1 MLIKGKIKNIDYNEI
16 ADILFKQKFAKQ
28 NENAFMINLIKLI
41 IGGMKLMP
49 QSLRDVAVIK
59 LFTKYSE
66 NIVGMINKQ
75 ISDKEIDVKI
85 KDLTLE
91 GDSMLMNLQIE
102 VDSINY
108 EQIIIKFLPQIIG
121 LIPKSENTKVFTDAL
136 DVVGD
141 DIDKVVKAL
150 LNNLDDEKKE
160 KLTMLYAN
168 HYSTEILSMLNKL
181 IAKNDITAEIIDFSV
196 S

>member
-16 ADILFKQKFAKQ
+16 ADILLQQMFAKLDK
-28 NENAFMINLIKLI
+28 NAFMMNFIKLI
-41 IGGMKLMP
+41 SRGMKLMP
-49 QSLRDVAVIK
+49 QSIRDVAVIK
-59 LFTKYSE
+59 LFTIYSE

-75 ISDKEIDVKI
+75 ISDHEIDLKI
-85 KDLTLE
+85 KYLTLD
-91 GDSMLMNLQIE
+91 GGSMLMNLQIE

-108 EQIIIKFLPQIIG
+108 EQIIIKFLPQLMG

-141 DIDKVVKAL
+141 DITLIVKSM
-150 LNNLDDEKKE
+150 LNTLDDKKKE
-160 KLTMLYAN
+160 KLTKLYAN

-181 IAKNDITAEIIDFSV
+181 IAKNGITAEIFDFVV

>member
-16 ADILFKQKFAKQ
+16 ADILLQQKFAKQ
-28 NENAFMINLIKLI
+28 DKNAFMMNFIKLI

-49 QSLRDVAVIK
+49 QSIRDVAVIK
-59 LFTKYSE
+59 LFTINSE

-75 ISDKEIDVKI
+75 ISDHEIDVKI
-85 KDLTLE
+85 KDLTLK
-91 GDSMLMNLQIE
+91 GGSMLMNIQIE

-121 LIPKSENTKVFTDAL
+121 LIPKNENTQVFTDSL

-160 KLTMLYAN
+160 KLTKLYAN

-181 IAKNDITAEIIDFSV
+181 IAKNGITAEIVDFVV

>member
-28 NENAFMINLIKLI
+28 DKNAFMINLIKLI

-49 QSLRDVAVIK
+49 QSIRDVAVIK
-59 LFTKYSE
+59 LFTINSE

-75 ISDKEIDVKI
+75 ISDHEIDVKL
-85 KDLTLE
+85 KDVTLK
-91 GDSMLMNLQIE
+91 GGSMLMNIQIDVE
-102 VDSINY
+102 SINY
-108 EQIIIKFLPQIIG
+108 QQIIIKFLPQIIG
-121 LIPKSENTKVFTDAL
+121 LIPKNENTQVFTDTL

-150 LNNLDDEKKE
+150 LNNLDD
-160 KLTMLYAN
+160 
-168 HYSTEILSMLNKL
+168 
-181 IAKNDITAEIIDFSV
+181 
-196 S
+196 

>member
-1 MLIKGKIKNIDYNEI
+1 
-16 ADILFKQKFAKQ
+16 
-28 NENAFMINLIKLI
+28 
-41 IGGMKLMP
+41 MP
-49 QSLRDVAVIK
+49 QSIRDVAVIK
-59 LFTKYSE
+59 LFTIYSE

-75 ISDKEIDVKI
+75 ISDHEIDLKI
-85 KDLTLE
+85 KYLTLD
-91 GDSMLMNLQIE
+91 GGSMLMNLQIE

-108 EQIIIKFLPQIIG
+108 EQIIIKFLPQLMG

-160 KLTMLYAN
+160 KLTKLYAN

-181 IAKNDITAEIIDFSV
+181 IAKNGITAEIVDFVV

>member
-28 NENAFMINLIKLI
+28 NKNAFMINLIKLI

-49 QSLRDVAVIK
+49 QSIRDVAVIK
-59 LFTKYSE
+59 LFTINSE

-85 KDLTLE
+85 KDLTLK
-91 GDSMLMNLQIE
+91 GGLMLMNLQIE

-121 LIPKSENTKVFTDAL
+121 LIPKNENTQVFTDTL

-141 DIDKVVKAL
+141 DIDKVVKDL

-160 KLTMLYAN
+160 KLTKLYAN

-181 IAKNDITAEIIDFSV
+181 IAKNGITAEIVDFVV

>member
-16 ADILFKQKFAKQ
+16 ADILLQQKFAKLDK
-28 NENAFMINLIKLI
+28 NAFMMNFIKLI
-41 IGGMKLMP
+41 RRGMKLMP
-49 QSLRDVAVIK
+49 QSIRDVTVIK
-59 LFTKYSE
+59 LFTIYSE

-75 ISDKEIDVKI
+75 ISDHEIDLKI
-85 KDLTLE
+85 KYLTLD
-91 GDSMLMNLQIE
+91 GGSMLMNLQIE

-108 EQIIIKFLPQIIG
+108 EQIIIKFLPQLMG

-141 DIDKVVKAL
+141 DITLIVKSM
-150 LNNLDDEKKE
+150 LNTLDDKKKE
-160 KLTMLYAN
+160 KLTKLYAN

-181 IAKNDITAEIIDFSV
+181 IAKNGITAEIFDFVV

>member
-1 MLIKGKIKNIDYNEI
+1 MLIKGKIKNVDYNEI
-16 ADILFKQKFAKQ
+16 ADILLQQKFAKQ
-28 NENAFMINLIKLI
+28 DKNAFMMNFIKLI

-49 QSLRDVAVIK
+49 QSIRDVAVIK
-59 LFTKYSE
+59 LFTINSE

-85 KDLTLE
+85 KDLTLK
-91 GDSMLMNLQIE
+91 GGSMLMNIQIE

-121 LIPKSENTKVFTDAL
+121 LIPKNENTQVFTDSL

-160 KLTMLYAN
+160 KLTKLYAN

-181 IAKNDITAEIIDFSV
+181 IAKNGITAEIVDFVV

>member
-1 MLIKGKIKNIDYNEI
+1 MLIKSKIKNIDYNEI

-28 NENAFMINLIKLI
+28 DKNAFMINLIKLI

-49 QSLRDVAVIK
+49 QSIRDVAVIK
-59 LFTKYSE
+59 LFTQYSE
-66 NIVGMINKQ
+66 NIVGKINKQ
-75 ISDKEIDVKI
+75 ISDREIDVKI

-91 GDSMLMNLQIE
+91 GGLMLLNIQIDVE
-102 VDSINY
+102 SINY
-108 EQIIIKFLPQIIG
+108 QQIIIKFLPQIIG
-121 LIPKSENTKVFTDAL
+121 LIPKNENTQVFTHTL

-160 KLTMLYAN
+160 KLTKLYAN
-168 HYSTEILSMLNKL
+168 YYSTEILSMLNKL
-181 IAKNDITAEIIDFSV
+181 IARNGITAEIVDFVV

>member
-28 NENAFMINLIKLI
+28 DKNAFMMNFIKLI

-49 QSLRDVAVIK
+49 QSIRDVAVIK
-59 LFTKYSE
+59 LFTINSE

-75 ISDKEIDVKI
+75 ISDHEIDVKI
-85 KDLTLE
+85 KDLTLK
-91 GDSMLMNLQIE
+91 GGSMLMNIQIDVE
-102 VDSINY
+102 SINY
-108 EQIIIKFLPQIIG
+108 QQIIIKFLPKIIG
-121 LIPKSENTKVFTDAL
+121 LIPKNENTQVFTDTL

-160 KLTMLYAN
+160 KLTKLYAN
-168 HYSTEILSMLNKL
+168 HYSTEILSILNKL
-181 IAKNDITAEIIDFSV
+181 IAKIGITAEIVDFVV

>member
-16 ADILFKQKFAKQ
+16 ADILMQQKLAKQ
-28 NENAFMINLIKLI
+28 NENAFMINFIKLI
-41 IGGMKLMP
+41 SGGMKLMP
-49 QSLRDVAVIK
+49 QSIRDVAVIR

-66 NIVGMINKQ
+66 NIVGMLNKK
-75 ISDKEIDVKI
+75 IIDNGIDVKI

-91 GDSMLMNLQIE
+91 GGSMLMNIQIE

-108 EQIIIKFLPQIIG
+108 EQIIIKFLPQIMG

-160 KLTMLYAN
+160 KLITLYAN
-168 HYSTEILSMLNKL
+168 HYSPKILSMLNKL
-181 IAKNDITAEIIDFSV
+181 IAKNGITAEIIDISV

>member
-16 ADILFKQKFAKQ
+16 ADILLQQKFAKLDK
-28 NENAFMINLIKLI
+28 NAFMMNFIKLI
-41 IGGMKLMP
+41 SRGMKLMP
-49 QSLRDVAVIK
+49 QSIRDVAVIK
-59 LFTKYSE
+59 LFTIYSE

-75 ISDKEIDVKI
+75 ISDHEIDLKI
-85 KDLTLE
+85 KYLTLD
-91 GDSMLMNLQIE
+91 GGSMLMNLQIE

-108 EQIIIKFLPQIIG
+108 EQIIIKFLPQLMG

-141 DIDKVVKAL
+141 DITLIVKSM
-150 LNNLDDEKKE
+150 LNTLDDKKKE
-160 KLTMLYAN
+160 KLTKPYAN

-181 IAKNDITAEIIDFSV
+181 IAKNGITAEIFDFVV

>member
-1 MLIKGKIKNIDYNEI
+1 MLINGKIKNIDYNEI
-16 ADILFKQKFAKQ
+16 TDILLQQKFAKQ
-28 NENAFMINLIKLI
+28 DKKAFMMNFIKLI
-41 IGGMKLMP
+41 SGGMKLIP
-49 QSLRDVAVIK
+49 QSIRDVAVIK
-59 LFTKYSE
+59 LFTQYSE

-75 ISDKEIDVKI
+75 ISDHEIDVKI

-91 GDSMLMNLQIE
+91 GGSMLMNLQIDVE
-102 VDSINY
+102 SINY
-108 EQIIIKFLPQIIG
+108 EQIIIKFLPQIMG

-160 KLTMLYAN
+160 KLTKLYAN
-168 HYSTEILSMLNKL
+168 HYSPEILSMLNKL
-181 IAKNDITAEIIDFSV
+181 IAKNSITAEIVDISV

>member
-16 ADILFKQKFAKQ
+16 ADILLQQKFAKLDK
-28 NENAFMINLIKLI
+28 NAFMMNFIKLI
-41 IGGMKLMP
+41 SRGMKLMP
-49 QSLRDVAVIK
+49 QSIRDVAVIK
-59 LFTKYSE
+59 LFTIYSE

-75 ISDKEIDVKI
+75 ISDHEIDLKI
-85 KDLTLE
+85 KYLTLD
-91 GDSMLMNLQIE
+91 GGSMLMNLQIE

-108 EQIIIKFLPQIIG
+108 EQIIIKFLPQLMG

-141 DIDKVVKAL
+141 DITLIVKSM
-150 LNNLDDEKKE
+150 LNTLDDKKKE
-160 KLTMLYAN
+160 KLTKLYAN

-181 IAKNDITAEIIDFSV
+181 IAKNGITAEIFDFVV

>member
-1 MLIKGKIKNIDYNEI
+1 M
-16 ADILFKQKFAKQ
+16 QKKLAKQ
-28 NENAFMINLIKLI
+28 NESAFMINFIKLI
-41 IGGMKLMP
+41 SGGMKLIP
-49 QSLRDVAVIK
+49 QSIRDVVVIR

-66 NIVGMINKQ
+66 NIIGMLNKQ
-75 ISDKEIDVKI
+75 ISDNGIDVKI

-91 GDSMLMNLQIE
+91 GGSMLMNIQIE

-108 EQIIIKFLPQIIG
+108 EQIIIKFLPQIMG

-136 DVVGD
+136 DVVGT

-160 KLTMLYAN
+160 KLTKLYAN
-168 HYSTEILSMLNKL
+168 HYSPKILSMLNKL
-181 IAKNDITAEIIDFSV
+181 IAKNDITAEIVDISV

>member
-16 ADILFKQKFAKQ
+16 ADILMQQKLAKQ
-28 NENAFMINLIKLI
+28 NENAFMINFIKLI
-41 IGGMKLMP
+41 SGGMKLIP
-49 QSLRDVAVIK
+49 QSIRDMAVIR
-59 LFTKYSE
+59 LLTQYSE
-66 NIVGMINKQ
+66 NIIGVINKQ
-75 ISDKEIDVKI
+75 ISDNGIDVKI

-91 GDSMLMNLQIE
+91 GGSMLMNIQIE

-121 LIPKSENTKVFTDAL
+121 LIPKNENTKVFTDAL

-160 KLTMLYAN
+160 KLTKLYAN
-168 HYSTEILSMLNKL
+168 HYSPEILSMLNKL
-181 IAKNDITAEIIDFSV
+181 IAKNDITAEIVDISV

>member
-16 ADILFKQKFAKQ
+16 ADILLQQKFAKLDK
-28 NENAFMINLIKLI
+28 NAFMMNFIKLI
-41 IGGMKLMP
+41 RRGMKLMP
-49 QSLRDVAVIK
+49 QSIRDVNVIK
-59 LFTKYSE
+59 LFTIYSE

-75 ISDKEIDVKI
+75 ISDHEIDLKI
-85 KDLTLE
+85 KYLTLD
-91 GDSMLMNLQIE
+91 GGSMLMNLQIE

-108 EQIIIKFLPQIIG
+108 EQIIIKFLPQLMG

-141 DIDKVVKAL
+141 DITLIVKSM
-150 LNNLDDEKKE
+150 LNTLDDKKKE
-160 KLTMLYAN
+160 KLTKLYAN

-181 IAKNDITAEIIDFSV
+181 IAKNGITAEIFDFVV

>member
-1 MLIKGKIKNIDYNEI
+1 MLIKSKIKNIDYNEI

-49 QSLRDVAVIK
+49 HSLRDVAVIK
-59 LFTKYSE
+59 LFTIYSE

-75 ISDKEIDVKI
+75 ISDREIDVKI
-85 KDLTLE
+85 KDLTLK
-91 GDSMLMNLQIE
+91 GGSMLMNIQIDVE
-102 VDSINY
+102 SINY
-108 EQIIIKFLPQIIG
+108 QQIIIKFLPQIIG
-121 LIPKSENTKVFTDAL
+121 LIPKSENTKVFADTL

-141 DIDKVVKAL
+141 DIDKAVKAL

-160 KLTMLYAN
+160 KLTKLYAN
-168 HYSTEILSMLNKL
+168 HYSLEILSLLNKL